1 MYNNYI
7 QFSQKLNIKEAH
19 NMSIRERLLELSAQR
34 AYKKKPI
41 DDKKLR
47 RLSIY
52 CALSIFL
59 SYFIA
64 YVVIIWVAVKI
75 S

>member
-1 MYNNYI
+1 
-7 QFSQKLNIKEAH
+7 
-19 NMSIRERLLELSAQR
+19 MSIRERLLELSAQR